1 MCILDAFCTQWNAK
15 ITHKD
20 MSLNNMYPGGGG
32 SGVPGAGPGGVP
44 GTNGFVYPYSMHHL
58 MYPSHPGELQ

>member
-1 MCILDAFCTQWNAK
+1 
-15 ITHKD
+15 

-32 SGVPGAGPGGVP
+32 SGVPGTGPGGVP